1 MQGVLQKIDSKVSDS
16 QKRSCAL
23 CCTVL
28 SAVAVPILVYIA
40 LLCTAGSRLIEIPHH
55 DKPRAALGAWLA
67 AAMYAATFVY
77 CNSYRSSANRS
88 RSLSDTQPLLARQ

>member
-1 MQGVLQKIDSKVSDS
+1 MESVVQKLDSSISDS
-16 QKRSCAL
+16 QRRSCAL
-23 CCTVL
+23 CCSIL

-40 LLCTAGSRLIEIPHH
+40 LLCTTGSRLIEIPHH

-67 AAMYAATFVY
+67 AGMYAATFVY
-77 CNSYRSSANRS
+77 CNSYRSSQRS